1 MGVGEERV
9 RRSSASRKSAGEI
22 MAVGVLGKT
31 IVGDEVAAAPRGAG
45 VCVDNFSGVLSRW

>member
-1 MGVGEERV
+1 VGEERV